1 MKYFAFG
8 ERKSMHSR
16 FGYVAPYAAA
26 LCGALIVASL
36 GMAAQE
42 KDKSGVNVTVTGK
55 DGSDVGGL
63 MISAQATAKE
73 AGLPLYPGA
82 KPHKDDKDDSS
93 GAKLGLWGT
102 TFGFKLIALKMESE
116 DSQEKV
122 AAYYQKALAKYGTVL
137 NCSDSSKS
145 QSDKDKNE
153 SSKKLTCGDDHPDAG
168 GLLFKVGSKEKQRIV
183 SVKPNGAGCI
193 FSIVYLE
200 ARSDEGKTPA

>member
-1 MKYFAFG
+1 MKNSALG
-8 ERKSMHSR
+8 ERKSMRSR
-16 FGYVAPYAAA
+16 FGYVVPCAAA
-26 LCGALIVASL
+26 LCGALIVSSL

-42 KDKSGVNVTVTGK
+42 KDKTGVNVTVTGK
-55 DGSDVGGL
+55 DGSEVGGL
-63 MISAQATAKE
+63 VISAQATAKE

-82 KPHKDDKDDSS
+82 KPHKDEKDDSS

-116 DSQEKV
+116 DSQERV

-137 NCSDSSKS
+137 NCSDTSKS
-145 QSDKDKNE
+145 QADKDKNE
-153 SSKKLTCGDDHPDAG
+153 SSKKLTCGDDHPDPG
-168 GLLFKVGSKEKQRIV
+168 GMLFKVGSKEKQRIV

-193 FSIVYLE
+193 FHIVYLE

>member
-1 MKYFAFG
+1 MRSFAFTDWKAIRMQG
-8 ERKSMHSR
+8 ARAMLV
-16 FGYVAPYAAA
+16 GAG
-26 LCGALIVASL
+26 LCGALFLASMGL
-36 GMAAQE
+36 AGQE

-63 MISAQATAKE
+63 VISAQATAKE

-82 KPHKDDKDDSS
+82 KPHKDEKDDSS

-145 QSDKDKNE
+145 QADKDKSE
-153 SSKKLTCGDDHPDAG
+153 SSKKLTCGDDHPDPG
-168 GLLFKVGSKEKQRIV
+168 GMLFKVGSKEKQRIV

-193 FSIVYLE
+193 FNIVYLE
-200 ARSDEGKTPA
+200 ARSEDKTPA